1 MKRPIKK
8 ALGFLTAMAYTTAL
22 FCAASMTAAAEDSH
36 GNNQGGTTA
45 DDTWNTYT
53 TSKVMDSVNT
63 VAVMGD
69 QFSLYFEAAEYSGS
83 SFVFNPET
91 TITMVTMD
99 GTTTRLR
106 DLDDFDSIWLIASG
120 NVEYRFAQSSTSC
133 TEIHTELTG
142 TNASSTGGVVYDLR
156 DIYGI
161 SGGVSELRSFISYSK
176 KSGGY
181 GVILP
186 NGKLL
191 EDGKTFDEVIY
202 GGLVTARIGST
213 YYYYDLVGNLVEE
226 SSRYKGTLKFYDEHT
241 GIKMFD
247 DDSERKYTLYTS
259 HGGFITDS
267 VYYGN
272 EVTSVVGNDGKYYVA
287 VAYERDWQTDEYLY
301 DYYDADGN
309 TVSADL
315 FKVEEETKPDISIN
329 NERETRER
337 VMVQYDNMSSDHA
350 DEYGIMEFEVV
361 DSNGRTVFTFFGHD
375 VPWDGKGGGGKAP
388 YEYLD
393 GKLFL
398 ATTNGLVILDA
409 YTGEVLGKNTDYSYY
424 DFQYMSSVGGHIIMQ
439 VGEIVDSG
447 WGEVYQSTG
456 VVLLNTDGTLL
467 SDKYDTMDPTA
478 PYTSHTSF
486 IVSREDPEIHETRYG
501 MISGRGNLVVQLI
514 YSSVYYSDSDI
525 SIFTRPN
532 TYQDVYSSP
541 TGKKYASEILMRGSS
556 TESVRYFDNYI
567 LLLTTDKF
575 SRGKIG
581 AVVIR

>member
-1 MKRPIKK
+1 MKRPIRK

-53 TSKVMDSVNT
+53 TSKVLDSVNT

-69 QFSLYFEAAEYSGS
+69 QFSLYFEAAEYSWDYSTGGT
-83 SFVFNPET
+83 FIYNPET

-99 GTTTRLR
+99 GTSTRLR
-106 DLDDFDSIWLIASG
+106 GIDDIDTIYKIVSG
-120 NVEYRFAQSSTSC
+120 NVTGPLAQSRTSFY
-133 TEIHTELTG
+133 EVHTELTG
-142 TNASSTGGVVYDLR
+142 ANATSEGGQVLDQGL
-156 DIYGI
+156 
-161 SGGVSELRSFISYSK
+161 SFLYYSK
-176 KSGGY
+176 KDGGY

-202 GGLVTARIGST
+202 GGLVTAKDGST
-213 YYYYDLVGNLVEE
+213 YYYYDLEGNLVEK
-226 SSRYKGTLKFYDEHT
+226 SSSYKGTFEFYDEHT
-241 GIKMFD
+241 GIKMFCNNPGN
-247 DDSERKYTLYTS
+247 KYILSTS
-259 HGGFITDS
+259 DGDVITD
-267 VYYGN
+267 VGYYHN
-272 EVTSVVGNDGKYYVA
+272 EVTSVIGSDGKYYVA
-287 VAYERDWQTDEYLY
+287 VPYDLDWRTDEYYY

-315 FKVEEETKPDISIN
+315 FKVEEETTSYNSTDYSRDIVTVNGI
-329 NERETRER
+329 
-337 VMVQYDNMSSDHA
+337 YPA
-350 DEYGIMEFEVV
+350 DDYGIMEYEVI
-361 DSNGRTVFTFFGHD
+361 DTNGRTVFTYYGHKIID
-375 VPWDGKGGGGKAP
+375 SKDQTKDTSKI
-388 YEYLD
+388 LD
-393 GKLFL
+393 GKLYL

-486 IVSREDPEIHETRYG
+486 IVSREDPEIHEDRYG

>member
-1 MKRPIKK
+1 MKRPIRK

-53 TSKVMDSVNT
+53 TSKVLDSVNT

-69 QFSLYFEAAEYSGS
+69 QFSLYFEAAEYSGDR
-83 SFVFNPET
+83 FIFNPET

-106 DLDDFDSIWLIASG
+106 DLDDFDAIYLIASG
-120 NVEYRFAQSSTSC
+120 NVAYPFAQSSTSC

-142 TNASSTGGVVYDLR
+142 TNASSTGGIIYELR
-156 DIYGI
+156 DMYSEF
-161 SGGVSELRSFISYSK
+161 SGSDIRSFIRYSK
-176 KSGGY
+176 KSGGN

-226 SSRYKGTLKFYDEHT
+226 SSSYKGTLEFYDEHT
-241 GIKMFD
+241 GIKMFH
-247 DDSERKYTLYTS
+247 DDSERKYTLFTS
-259 HGGFITDS
+259 HGDVITDS
-267 VYYGN
+267 VSYGN
-272 EVTSVVGNDGKYYVA
+272 AVTSVVGNDGKYYVA
-287 VAYERDWQTDEYLY
+287 VPYYQDWRTNEYYY
-301 DYYDADGN
+301 DYYDANGN

-315 FKVEEETKPDISIN
+315 FMKEET
-329 NERETRER
+329 ETTFST
-337 VMVQYDNMSSDHA
+337 YDNPDVITVNSKSPA
-350 DEYGIMEFEVV
+350 DEYGLTEFEVV
-361 DSNGRTVFTFFGHD
+361 DKNGRTVYTYYGHG
-375 VPWDGKGGGGKAP
+375 PIGGGKSEDGETT
-388 YEYLD
+388 YKYLD

-409 YTGEVLGKNTDYSYY
+409 YTGEVVGKNNDYAYY

-439 VGEIVDSG
+439 VGEIVDSS
-447 WGEVYQSTG
+447 WGKVYRSTG

-467 SDKYDTMDPTA
+467 SDKYDTMEATA

-486 IVSREDPEIHETRYG
+486 IVSREDPEIHEDRYG

-541 TGKKYASEILMRGSS
+541 TGKKYASEVLMLSS
-556 TESVRYFDNYI
+556 SSESVRYFDNYI
-567 LLLTTDKF
+567 LLLTTDKY

>member
-8 ALGFLTAMAYTTAL
+8 ALGFLTAIAYTTAL

-53 TSKVMDSVNT
+53 TSKVLDSVNT

-69 QFSLYFEAAEYSGS
+69 QFSLYFEAAEYSGDR
-83 SFVFNPET
+83 FIFNPET

-106 DLDDFDSIWLIASG
+106 DLDDFDAIYLIASG
-120 NVEYRFAQSSTSC
+120 NVTYPFAQSSTSC

-142 TNASSTGGVVYDLR
+142 TNASSTGGVIYDFR
-156 DIYGI
+156 DMYGI
-161 SGGVSELRSFISYSK
+161 DYGSDLRSFISYSK

-226 SSRYKGTLKFYDEHT
+226 SSSYKGTLEFYDEHT
-241 GIKMFD
+241 GLKLFKD
-247 DDSERKYTLYTS
+247 GPEKLYTADNKLIS
-259 HGGFITDS
+259 DEVAASEIYS
-267 VYYGN
+267 VIG
-272 EVTSVVGNDGKYYVA
+272 SDGKYYVA
-287 VAYERDWQTDEYLY
+287 VIYYAHPLLTDTYHY
-301 DYYDADGN
+301 DYYDANGN

-315 FKVEEETKPDISIN
+315 FKVEEESTSDNSTDYSRDIVTVNYS
-329 NERETRER
+329 
-337 VMVQYDNMSSDHA
+337 YPA
-350 DEYGIMEFEVV
+350 DEYGIMEYEVI
-361 DSNGRTVFTFFGHD
+361 DTNGRTIFTYYGHEFI
-375 VPWDGKGGGGKAP
+375 GGKDDTKEP
-388 YEYLD
+388 YAYLD
-393 GKLFL
+393 GKLYL

-409 YTGEVLGKNTDYSYY
+409 YTGEVLGKNNDYAYY

-486 IVSREDPEIHETRYG
+486 IVSREDPEIHEARYG

-567 LLLTTDKF
+567 LLLTTDKY

>member
-53 TSKVMDSVNT
+53 TSKVLDSVNT

-69 QFSLYFEAAEYSGS
+69 QFSLYFEAAEYSGDR
-83 SFVFNPET
+83 FIFNPET

-106 DLDDFDSIWLIASG
+106 DLDDFDAIYLIASG
-120 NVEYRFAQSSTSC
+120 NVSYPFAQSSTSC
-133 TEIHTELTG
+133 TEVHTELTG
-142 TNASSTGGVVYDLR
+142 TNASSTGGIVYDFR
-156 DIYGI
+156 DMYSIDYG
-161 SGGVSELRSFISYSK
+161 SDLRSFISYSK

-191 EDGKTFDEVIY
+191 EDGKSFDEVIY

-226 SSRYKGTLKFYDEHT
+226 SSSYKGTLEFYDEHT
-241 GIKMFD
+241 GLKLFKD
-247 DDSERKYTLYTS
+247 GPKKLYTADNKLIS
-259 HGGFITDS
+259 DEVAASEINS
-267 VYYGN
+267 VIG
-272 EVTSVVGNDGKYYVA
+272 SDGKYYVA
-287 VAYERDWQTDEYLY
+287 VIYYEHPLLTDTYHY

-315 FKVEEETKPDISIN
+315 FKVEEESTSDNSTDYSRDIVTVNYS
-329 NERETRER
+329 
-337 VMVQYDNMSSDHA
+337 YPA
-350 DEYGIMEFEVV
+350 DEYGIMEYEVI
-361 DSNGRTVFTFFGHD
+361 DTNGRTVFTYYGHEFI
-375 VPWDGKGGGGKAP
+375 GGKADEKVP
-388 YEYLD
+388 YAYLD
-393 GKLFL
+393 GKLYL

-409 YTGEVLGKNTDYSYY
+409 YTGEVIGKNNDYAYY

>member
-53 TSKVMDSVNT
+53 TSKVLDSVNT

-69 QFSLYFEAAEYSGS
+69 QFSLYFEAAEYSGDR
-83 SFVFNPET
+83 FIFNPET

-106 DLDDFDSIWLIASG
+106 DLDDFDAIYLIASG
-120 NVEYRFAQSSTSC
+120 NVTYPFAQSSTSC

-142 TNASSTGGVVYDLR
+142 TNASSTGGVVYNLR
-156 DIYGI
+156 DVYGI
-161 SGGVSELRSFISYSK
+161 GGGSSELRSFISYSK

-213 YYYYDLVGNLVEE
+213 YYYYDLVGNLIEE
-226 SSRYKGTLKFYDEHT
+226 SNSYKGTLEFYDEHT
-241 GIKMFD
+241 GIKMFHHEE
-247 DDSERKYTLYTS
+247 SNWTSTLYTS
-259 HGGFITDS
+259 DGNVINDS
-267 VYYGN
+267 VSDGN

-287 VAYERDWQTDEYLY
+287 VPYTQDWRTDEYLY

-315 FKVEEETKPDISIN
+315 FQVEIEIESTFSIYNNPDVITVNPNWYDKP
-329 NERETRER
+329 
-337 VMVQYDNMSSDHA
+337 A
-350 DEYGIMEFEVV
+350 DEYGIREFEVV
-361 DSNGRTVFTFFGHD
+361 DKNGRTVFTFFGHD
-375 VPWDGKGGGGKAP
+375 VSGGKVGVEEPCA
-388 YEYLD
+388 YLD

-409 YTGEVLGKNTDYSYY
+409 YTGEVLGKNNDYAYY

-486 IVSREDPEIHETRYG
+486 IVSREDPEIHEPRYG

-541 TGKKYASEILMRGSS
+541 TGKKYASEVLMRGSS
-556 TESVRYFDNYI
+556 SESVRYFDNYI

>member
-106 DLDDFDSIWLIASG
+106 DLDDFDAIYLIASG
-120 NVEYRFAQSSTSC
+120 NVTYPFAQSSTSC

-142 TNASSTGGVVYDLR
+142 ANASTNGGVIYYLR
-156 DIYGI
+156 DMYSAY
-161 SGGVSELRSFISYSK
+161 SGSDLRSFISYSK

-202 GGLVTARIGST
+202 GGLVTARIGNT
-213 YYYYDLVGNLVEE
+213 YYYYDLVGNLVVE
-226 SSRYKGTLKFYDEHT
+226 SSSYKGTLEFYDEHT
-241 GIKMFD
+241 GAKMFF

-259 HGGFITDS
+259 HGDVITD
-267 VYYGN
+267 VGYYYYK
-272 EVTSVVGNDGKYYVA
+272 EVTSAIGSDGNYYVA
-287 VAYERDWQTDEYLY
+287 VPYDLDWRTDEYYY

-315 FKVEEETKPDISIN
+315 FMVVEETKPEPSD
-329 NERETRER
+329 EYRER
-337 VMVQYDNMSSDHA
+337 ISVTFDWNKEPD
-350 DEYGIMEFEVV
+350 DYGIRQFEVV
-361 DSNGRTVFTFFGHD
+361 DTNGRTVFTFFGHD
-375 VPWDGKGGGGKAP
+375 VSGGGKDDGGEAP
-388 YEYLD
+388 CAYLD

>member
-53 TSKVMDSVNT
+53 TSKVLDSVNT

-69 QFSLYFEAAEYSGS
+69 QFSLYFEAAEYSGG

-106 DLDDFDSIWLIASG
+106 DLDDFDAIYLIASG
-120 NVEYRFAQSSTSC
+120 NVSYPFAQSSTSC

-142 TNASSTGGVVYDLR
+142 TNASSTGGIIYELR
-156 DIYGI
+156 DMYSAY
-161 SGGVSELRSFISYSK
+161 SGSDIRSFIRYSK
-176 KSGGY
+176 KSGGN

-226 SSRYKGTLKFYDEHT
+226 SSSYKGTLEFYDEHT
-241 GIKMFD
+241 GIKMFF

-259 HGGFITDS
+259 HGEVITD
-267 VYYGN
+267 VGYYYYN
-272 EVTSVVGNDGKYYVA
+272 EVTSVIGLDGKYYVA
-287 VAYERDWQTDEYLY
+287 VPYDLDWRTDEYYY

-315 FKVEEETKPDISIN
+315 FMVEEETKP
-329 NERETRER
+329 E
-337 VMVQYDNMSSDHA
+337 SSDEYREQISVTFDWNKEP
-350 DEYGIMEFEVV
+350 DEYGIRQYEVV
-361 DSNGRTVFTFFGHD
+361 DTNGRTIFTFYGCSNGNYGVGD
-375 VPWDGKGGGGKAP
+375 DKGSPSTGAP
-388 YEYLD
+388 CAFMD

-456 VVLLNTDGTLL
+456 LVLLNTDGTLL

-556 TESVRYFDNYI
+556 SESVRYFDNYI

>member
-1 MKRPIKK
+1 MKRPIRK

-53 TSKVMDSVNT
+53 TSKVLDSVNT

-69 QFSLYFEAAEYSGS
+69 QFSLYFEAAEYSGDR
-83 SFVFNPET
+83 FIFNPET

-106 DLDDFDSIWLIASG
+106 DLDDFDAIYLIASG
-120 NVEYRFAQSSTSC
+120 NVAYPFAQSSTSC

-142 TNASSTGGVVYDLR
+142 TNASSTGGIIYELR
-156 DIYGI
+156 DMYSEF
-161 SGGVSELRSFISYSK
+161 SGSDIRSFIRYSK
-176 KSGGY
+176 KSGGN

-226 SSRYKGTLKFYDEHT
+226 SSSYKGTLEFYDEHT
-241 GIKMFD
+241 GIKMFH
-247 DDSERKYTLYTS
+247 DDSERKYTLFTS
-259 HGGFITDS
+259 HGDVITDS
-267 VYYGN
+267 VSYGN
-272 EVTSVVGNDGKYYVA
+272 AVTSVVGNDGKYYVA
-287 VAYERDWQTDEYLY
+287 VPYYQDWRTNEYYY
-301 DYYDADGN
+301 DYYDANGN

-315 FKVEEETKPDISIN
+315 FMKEET
-329 NERETRER
+329 ETTFST
-337 VMVQYDNMSSDHA
+337 YDNPDVITVNSKSPA
-350 DEYGIMEFEVV
+350 DEYGLTEFEVV
-361 DSNGRTVFTFFGHD
+361 DKNGRTVYTYYGHG
-375 VPWDGKGGGGKAP
+375 PIGGGKSEDGETT
-388 YEYLD
+388 YKYLD

-409 YTGEVLGKNTDYSYY
+409 YTGEVVGKNNDYAYY

-439 VGEIVDSG
+439 VGEIVDSS
-447 WGEVYQSTG
+447 WGKVYRSTG

-467 SDKYDTMDPTA
+467 SDKYDTMEATA

-486 IVSREDPEIHETRYG
+486 IVSREDPEIHEDRYG

-514 YSSVYYSDSDI
+514 YSEVYYSDSDI

-541 TGKKYASEILMRGSS
+541 TGKKYASEVLMLSS
-556 TESVRYFDNYI
+556 SSESVRYFDNYI
-567 LLLTTDKF
+567 LLLTTDKY

>member
-53 TSKVMDSVNT
+53 TSKVLDSVNT

-69 QFSLYFEAAEYSGS
+69 QFSLYFEAAEYSGDR
-83 SFVFNPET
+83 FIFNPET

-106 DLDDFDSIWLIASG
+106 DIDDLDAIYLIASG
-120 NVEYRFAQSSTSC
+120 NVAYPFAQSSTSC

-142 TNASSTGGVVYDLR
+142 TNASGNGGVVYNFR
-156 DIYGI
+156 DMYTEDTGSDI
-161 SGGVSELRSFISYSK
+161 RSFIRYSK
-176 KSGGY
+176 KNGGF

-186 NGKLL
+186 TGKLL

-202 GGLVTARIGST
+202 GGLVTTKIDDT
-213 YYYYDLVGNLVEE
+213 YYYYDLEGKLVEE
-226 SSRYKGTLKFYDEHT
+226 SSSYKGTLEFYDEHT
-241 GIKMFD
+241 GIKMFHD
-247 DDSERKYTLYTS
+247 ESEWKYTLYTS
-259 HGGFITDS
+259 HGDVITDAG
-267 VYYGN
+267 YYYN
-272 EVTSVVGNDGKYYVA
+272 EVTSAIGSDGNYYVA
-287 VAYERDWQTDEYLY
+287 VPYDLDWRTDEYYY

-315 FKVEEETKPDISIN
+315 FMVEEETKP
-329 NERETRER
+329 E
-337 VMVQYDNMSSDHA
+337 SSDEYREQISVTSDWNKKP
-350 DEYGIMEFEVV
+350 DEYGIRQYEVV
-361 DSNGRTVFTFFGHD
+361 DTNGRTIFTFYGCSNSNYSIGD
-375 VPWDGKGGGGKAP
+375 DKGSPDTGAP
-388 YEYLD
+388 CTYLD

-567 LLLTTDKF
+567 LLLTTDKY